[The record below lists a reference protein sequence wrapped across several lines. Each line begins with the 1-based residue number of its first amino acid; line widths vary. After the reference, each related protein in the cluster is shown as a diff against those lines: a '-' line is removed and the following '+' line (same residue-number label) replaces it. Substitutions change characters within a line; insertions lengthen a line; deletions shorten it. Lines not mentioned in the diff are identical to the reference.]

1 MPQNTIFRFLH
12 FWAFSWPKNSQN
24 WKKIK
29 KIGKIQTIWW
39 NFLKFGMYIDTS
51 RQKKMFEKKLFFD
64 FGIFWYFLKLF
75 LAKKQQKKR
84 LELTKNKV
92 NRQIQ
97 FVYWFIVCNSI
108 LFWLKLRLWE
118 MTKIYFKWLK
128 VFYGNKLN
136 IVLKSIWVQNLLV
149 WHNCG
154 PDSFCPY

>member
-1 MPQNTIFRFLH
+1 MK
-12 FWAFSWPKNSQN
+12 FSE
-24 WKKIK
+24 
-29 KIGKIQTIWW
+29 IW
-39 NFLKFGMYIDTS
+39 YVDTS

-108 LFWLKLRLWE
+108 LFWLKLRL
-118 MTKIYFKWLK
+118 
-128 VFYGNKLN
+128 
-136 IVLKSIWVQNLLV
+136 
-149 WHNCG
+149 
-154 PDSFCPY
+154 